1 MSVKDRTLR
10 RLRIED
16 YYGDKSLKGEF
27 IREVLLS
34 DELNEEQKCKVIAYG
49 VKALTGR
56 EVD

>member
-1 MSVKDRTLR
+1 M
-10 RLRIED
+10 RIED

-34 DELNEEQKCKVIAYG
+34 DELNEEQKRKVIAYG